1 MTKILFS
8 LAVCFLASTA
18 WADDLLA
25 NLGGAVDT
33 NNTLVT
39 SNISYANKDLTL
51 SRFSQYVDADY
62 IYKSSK
68 SSTSENLFEL
78 YAKVNYELDDGKNYL
93 QTAGRYQYNELGTYT
108 NMQVLGVGHGYRLI
122 HTDRMKVSAE
132 TSVAQAVS
140 DGLNQTVF
148 RESMWAS
155 YKFNDKLS
163 ISEKYLIETGGVI
176 MFQKNLLAVSYNI
189 SDNVTA
195 RISHTWIRDSVN
207 NQLINLV
214 VFGLGLKF

>member
-18 WADDLLA
+18 WADDLSA

-93 QTAGRYQYNELGTYT
+93 QTAGRYQYNEFGTYT
-108 NMQVLGVGHGYRLI
+108 NMQVLGCLLY
-122 HTDRMKVSAE
+122 
-132 TSVAQAVS
+132 TSPS
-140 DGLNQTVF
+140 P
-148 RESMWAS
+148 
-155 YKFNDKLS
+155 
-163 ISEKYLIETGGVI
+163 
-176 MFQKNLLAVSYNI
+176 
-189 SDNVTA
+189 
-195 RISHTWIRDSVN
+195 RD
-207 NQLINLV
+207 
-214 VFGLGLKF
+214 